1 MAFIQKIVNS
11 FSGNKPINLDLD
23 SHENKERKELLV
35 DIPIIKHKT
44 DSKTELT
51 TGHVDFTKIVNF
63 RLDAEY
69 TKIKRSNEV
78 QKIPLMV
85 TVGAA
90 DVDLGK
96 KRVGL
101 DLVMVIDISGSM
113 SGEKIKLVVETLL
126 FIIDELKET
135 DRLCLV
141 AFDNVSEILTNLTPM
156 TEENKT
162 RFKKVVLTK
171 IKSRNDTDIKKGL
184 IDGYEVLLNRKE
196 VNDVAAMFLLSDGQ
210 DTCGNTHESFK
221 QALAEYDAKMNQK
234 GMSYK
239 INSFGYGEG
248 HDEKVLAMIANY
260 KEGNFYYV
268 KTVQLVG
275 ECFVDCLGYLM
286 SVFAGQAEVSVYMN
300 GKSAIV
306 KRYGTNW
313 TQEVNPGKGTLKV
326 GNLAVGKERNFI
338 ATVDVPPTGDLAEIK
353 ICSAILNYVAEGVNH
368 MAEASLILPVV
379 NDQDLGA
386 KNLKV
391 EQNVIRE
398 QAAETLKEATED
410 YKKGDVKMAKEKIR
424 HFKAD
429 LEMKAAPK
437 EEQARVASLMTE
449 DIFEDQKNLME
460 NEQILSKQAYRPM
473 KAAYSASN
481 QFQMAM
487 NKKMAK

>member
-1 MAFIQKIVNS
+1 MSFLQKIMKP
-11 FSGNKPINLDLD
+11 FSGNKPTNSDSH
-23 SHENKERKELLV
+23 SHENKERKELLT
-35 DIPIIKHKT
+35 DIPIIKHKQ
-44 DSKTELT
+44 DSKVEQTTEHIDL
-51 TGHVDFTKIVNF
+51 TKIVNF
-63 RLDAEY
+63 RLDAEHAR
-69 TKIKRSNEV
+69 IKSSKEV
-78 QKIPLMV
+78 QKLPLMV

-101 DLVMVIDISGSM
+101 DIVMVIDISGSM

-162 RFKKVVLTK
+162 HFKKTVLSR
-171 IKSRNDTDIKKGL
+171 IKSRNDTDIRKGL

-196 VNDVAAMFLLSDGQ
+196 VNDVTAMFLLSDGQ
-210 DTCGNTHESFK
+210 DTCGNSHEIFK

-248 HDEKVLAMIANY
+248 HDEKVLALIANY

-300 GKSAIV
+300 GKSTIS
-306 KRYGTNW
+306 KRYGSSW

-338 ATVDVPPTGDLAEIK
+338 ATIEVPPTEDLSEVK
-353 ICSAILNYVAEGVNH
+353 ICSAILNYVADGVNH
-368 MAEASLILPVV
+368 MVEASLILHVAK
-379 NDQDLGA
+379 DEDLGT

-410 YKKGDVKMAKEKIR
+410 FKKGDAKKAREKIKN
-424 HFKAD
+424 FKAD
-429 LEMKAAPK
+429 LESKSAPV
-437 EEQARVASLMTE
+437 EEQARVAELMCD

-460 NEQILSKQAYRPM
+460 NEQILSKQVYRPM
-473 KAAYSASN
+473 KAAYSSSN
-481 QFQMAM
+481 QTQMRM
-487 NKKMAK
+487 NSKMAK